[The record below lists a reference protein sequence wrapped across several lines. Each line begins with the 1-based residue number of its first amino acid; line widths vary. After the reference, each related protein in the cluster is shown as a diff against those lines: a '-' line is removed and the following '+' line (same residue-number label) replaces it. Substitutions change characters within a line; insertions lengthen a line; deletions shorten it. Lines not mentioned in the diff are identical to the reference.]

1 MKEVTMYNSKHSHDM
16 NKLKTI
22 MFYKSTYL
30 NDPLLGCWHC
40 RWRCYFNS
48 ACKCH
53 LRQQKTSRTHCLQQ
67 WRFDHRKLGDFS
79 VPPFVFPQLTWII
92 SLPLE
97 HTHVYNYQA
106 YVFSFGVCIYC
117 EVTWKLSDMLAV
129 SFISI
134 GIAVLLRNCIFIL

>member
-1 MKEVTMYNSKHSHDM
+1 MDCKRCYVLLTNSVKEVTMYNSKHSHDM

-40 RWRCYFNS
+40 RWRYYFNI

-53 LRQQKTSRTHCLQQ
+53 LMQQKTSSTHCFKQ

-92 SLPLE
+92 SLPLQ

-106 YVFSFGVCIYC
+106 YVFFFFWGLHALWSHMKTFRY
-117 EVTWKLSDMLAV
+117 V
-129 SFISI
+129 SS
-134 GIAVLLRNCIFIL
+134 